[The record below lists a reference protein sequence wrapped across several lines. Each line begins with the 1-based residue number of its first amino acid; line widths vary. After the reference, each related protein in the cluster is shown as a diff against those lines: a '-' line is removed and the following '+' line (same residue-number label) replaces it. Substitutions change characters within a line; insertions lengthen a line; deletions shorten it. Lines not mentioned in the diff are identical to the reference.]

1 MTTTQNNLGGSD
13 RRDVEGK
20 KPDMKENILYDSIY
34 AKFKNRQNES
44 MVFEVRIGFPLGNDY
59 WRERKWVSGG
69 WQCTW

>member
-1 MTTTQNNLGGSD
+1 MTTAQNNLGGSD

-44 MVFEVRIGFPLGNDY
+44 MVL
-59 WRERKWVSGG
+59 
-69 WQCTW
+69 